1 MEPALHLCPLF
12 RHLQPDA
19 AEALLGG
26 LSCQVVHFRN
36 KQLIYDE
43 LRFRQELGIVLEG
56 KVEVLKILDSGKK
69 VILNTLAPGGIFG
82 VSAVFSDERE
92 FVTTLQARSNARVLF
107 LGEALL
113 LELFERD
120 KQVLIHYLQFVNRRI
135 RFLNRRVECFA
146 HEQIALRLMV
156 FLRQLQEEQNGSECV
171 HLPFSRTQLADYLGV
186 SRGSLY
192 RTLKNLEKNRTL
204 QLKGEIAYFNP

>member
-1 MEPALHLCPLF
+1 MEQTLRQCPLF
-12 RHLQPDA
+12 RHLEPEA
-19 AEALLGG
+19 AAALLDG
-26 LSCQVVHFRN
+26 LGCHALQFRN

-82 VSAVFSDERE
+82 ISAVFSDEQE
-92 FVTTLQARSNARVLF
+92 FVTTLQARSDTRILF

-120 KQVLIHYLQFVNRRI
+120 KQVLIHYLQFVNCRV

-156 FLRQLQEEQNGSECV
+156 FLKQLQEEQNGGDCV
-171 HLPFSRTQLADYLGV
+171 RLPFSRSQLAEYLGV
-186 SRGSLY
+186 SRAALY

-204 QLKGEIAYFNP
+204 QFKGNLAYLNP